1 MTLPIRICMIGAG
14 RVGKLHSGTLK
25 RHVPGGDV
33 VALVDPWAEVRDATG
48 DEFGIERR
56 FASLAD
62 ALDAVDFDAV
72 VITTPTPTHREL
84 AVLAAEHGK
93 HVFLEKPMALSLAEC
108 DDILRAVSHHGVL
121 LQMGFMRRFD
131 PDFAAAWERIQGG
144 EIGEPMMIKS
154 LTHGPGLPPPWAT
167 DLRTSNGNLA
177 EVNSHDLDTV
187 RWLMASNPRRMYV
200 EVANFKGAER
210 GVTSEHFYDNMF
222 ATVKFE
228 SGALGNI
235 SGVCPCDYG
244 YDSRVEII
252 GKKGIMTIGQLQGE
266 AIVVCTDRER
276 GLVTPIFRRWP
287 DRFRWGY
294 IQELEH
300 FVACIQQQRPP
311 KVTGEDGRWAVAMV
325 LAGTQIDP
333 RRVARFIYK
342 RLWIMSEDRNLTQSS
357 LRAPSTQSSNSSW
370 RSLRT

>member
-1 MTLPIRICMIGAG
+1 MTATIRICMIGAG

-33 VALVDPWAEVRDATG
+33 VALVDPWEEVRNATG

-62 ALDAVDFDAV
+62 ALDAVEFDAV

-108 DDILRAVSHHGVL
+108 DDILAAVDRHGVL

-131 PDFAAAWERIQGG
+131 PDFAAAWERIRGG

-167 DLRTSNGNLA
+167 DLKTSNGNLA
-177 EVNSHDLDTV
+177 EVNSHDLDSV
-187 RWLMASNPRRMYV
+187 RWLMASNPHRMYV

-210 GVTSEHFYDNMF
+210 GVTSEHFYDNLF
-222 ATVKFE
+222 ATIKFE

-252 GKKGIMTIGQLQGE
+252 GKKGIMQIGQMQGE
-266 AIVVCTDRER
+266 AVVVCVDRDH

-300 FVACIQQQRPP
+300 FVECVQQQRPP

-325 LAGTQIDP
+325 LAGTRSFLEERPVYLQE
-333 RRVARFIYK
+333 
-342 RLWIMSEDRNLTQSS
+342 IMTNYE
-357 LRAPSTQSSNSSW
+357 
-370 RSLRT
+370 

>member
-1 MTLPIRICMIGAG
+1 MKSTVRICMIGAG

-25 RHVPGGDV
+25 RHLPDGDV
-33 VALVDPWAEVRDATG
+33 VALVDPWQEVRDATG
-48 DEFGIERR
+48 EQFGIDRR
-56 FASLAD
+56 YASLED
-62 ALDAVDFDAV
+62 ALTECDFDAV
-72 VITTPTPTHREL
+72 VITTPTPTHRQL
-84 AVLAAEHGK
+84 AVLAAENGK
-93 HVFLEKPMALSLAEC
+93 HVFLEKPMALNLEEC
-108 DDILRAVSHHGVL
+108 DAIIEATERHGVI

-131 PDFAAAWERIQGG
+131 PDFAAAEERIRGG

-167 DLRTSNGNLA
+167 DLKTSNGNLA
-177 EVNSHDLDTV
+177 EVNSHDLDSV
-187 RWLMASNPRRMYV
+187 RWLVGSDPLRMYV
-200 EVANFKGAER
+200 EVANFKGDER

-222 ATVKFE
+222 ATVKFK

-252 GKKGIMTIGQLQGE
+252 GKKGIMQIGQMQGE
-266 AIVVCTDRER
+266 AIVTCIDRDR

-300 FVACIQQQRPP
+300 FIECIQTERSP
-311 KVTGEDGRWAVAMV
+311 KVTGVDGRWAVAMV
-325 LAGTQIDP
+325 LAGT
-333 RRVARFIYK
+333 
-342 RLWIMSEDRNLTQSS
+342 
-357 LRAPSTQSSNSSW
+357 
-370 RSLRT
+370 RSFLEERPVYLQEVMGG